1 MSVRV
6 IAQKKT
12 WVINLLLEDLRKDGK
27 MQNEFVKLYKKYIKR
42 RGADKLLSYLVNNG
56 FLEAPASTKYHGSYE
71 GGLVEHSV
79 NVMNRL
85 MRREILRDY
94 TKETL
99 AIAGLLHDVCKLDN
113 YIKQETDGKETY
125 EYNKN
130 AFPAGHGEKSIF
142 IIQRFMNL
150 TDEEILAIRWHM
162 GAFDDAVR
170 GGSRDIN
177 AAYKRSKLAVYLN
190 LADMAATY
198 IDE

>member
-1 MSVRV
+1 M
-6 IAQKKT
+6 K
-12 WVINLLLEDLRKDGK
+12 
-27 MQNEFVKLYKKYIKR
+27 NEFVKLYKKHIKR
-42 RGADKLLSYLVNNG
+42 RGADKLLGYLVDKG

-71 GGLVEHSV
+71 GGLAEHSV

-85 MRREILRDY
+85 MKKE
-94 TKETL
+94 KETI
-99 AIAGLLHDVCKLDN
+99 AIVSLLHDVCKVDL
-113 YIKQETDGKETY
+113 YKPQLGKEKIAY
-125 EYNKN
+125 EYNTKS
-130 AFPAGHGEKSIF
+130 FPAGHGEKSIF
-142 IIQRFMNL
+142 LIQRFMNL

-177 AAYKRSKLAVYLN
+177 AAYKRSKLAVYLH

>member
-1 MSVRV
+1 
-6 IAQKKT
+6 
-12 WVINLLLEDLRKDGK
+12 

-125 EYNKN
+125 EYNKMLSQQ
-130 AFPAGHGEKSIF
+130 GMEKNQS
-142 IIQRFMNL
+142 L
-150 TDEEILAIRWHM
+150 SSSGL
-162 GAFDDAVR
+162 
-170 GGSRDIN
+170 
-177 AAYKRSKLAVYLN
+177 
-190 LADMAATY
+190 
-198 IDE
+198 

>member
-1 MSVRV
+1 MRP
-6 IAQKKT
+6 
-12 WVINLLLEDLRKDGK
+12 
-27 MQNEFVKLYKKYIKR
+27 LYL
-42 RGADKLLSYLVNNG
+42 GYLVDKG

-71 GGLVEHSV
+71 GGLAEHSV

-85 MRREILRDY
+85 MKKEVLQGY
-94 TKETL
+94 TKETI
-99 AIAGLLHDVCKLDN
+99 AIVSLLHDVCKVDL
-113 YIKQETDGKETY
+113 YKSQFEKEKIAY
-125 EYNKN
+125 EYNTKS
-130 AFPAGHGEKSIF
+130 FPAGHGEKSIF
-142 IIQRFMNL
+142 LIQRFMNL

-177 AAYKRSKLAVYLN
+177 AAYKRSKLAVYLH

>member
-1 MSVRV
+1 
-6 IAQKKT
+6 
-12 WVINLLLEDLRKDGK
+12 

-42 RGADKLLSYLVNNG
+42 RGADKLLSYLVNKG

-142 IIQRFMNL
+142 LIQRFMNL

-177 AAYKRSKLAVYLN
+177 AAYKRSKLAVYLH

>member
-1 MSVRV
+1 
-6 IAQKKT
+6 
-12 WVINLLLEDLRKDGK
+12 
-27 MQNEFVKLYKKYIKR
+27 
-42 RGADKLLSYLVNNG
+42 
-56 FLEAPASTKYHGSYE
+56 
-71 GGLVEHSV
+71 
-79 NVMNRL
+79 

-177 AAYKRSKLAVYLN
+177 AAYKRSKLAVYLH